1 MTDQFL
7 ISQMLYNKWWRKDD
21 SGNIN
26 SCPKESS
33 DPSKASAL
41 NVVNIGGVFVV
52 LLCGLSFAIIV
63 AIGEFCWKTWGENEA
78 HPATVKLPSSSSI
91 RGKLFNTLRQVFYGQ
106 RVSGG
111 GKRGVSE
118 CYSCQNL
125 RSEGYGIKYI

>member
-1 MTDQFL
+1 MTEQFHIL
-7 ISQMLYNKWWRKDD
+7 QMLYNKWWRKDD
-21 SGNIN
+21 SGNSN

-78 HPATVKLPSSSSI
+78 HPATVKLPSSSSMK
-91 RGKLFNTLRQVFYGQ
+91 GKIYNTFCRVFYEQKVG
-106 RVSGG
+106 VG
-111 GKRGVSE
+111 GKGGVTE

-125 RSEGYGIKYI
+125 RSEGFGIKYI